1 MAAQVATAGMADR
14 TEFEKIAMPHL
25 NSVFRAALAL
35 CGRADEAEDLTQ
47 TSVLKAFERFGSF
60 RAGTSCRAWMLRI
73 LRNTWIDSLRHRKV
87 VGTVL
92 PMDEGMVAAPAE
104 ADKTTWSDA
113 ADVLE
118 NFSDEQVIKA
128 LAQLPDEQRLAL
140 FLVDVEDMTHDE
152 VAEIMA
158 VAVGTVK
165 SRTSRARAALRE
177 SLRAHAEDL
186 GLAGRMKS

>member
-1 MAAQVATAGMADR
+1 MADR
-14 TEFEKIAMPHL
+14 NEFETIAMPHL
-25 NSVFRAALAL
+25 NSVFRAAFAL
-35 CGRADEAEDLTQ
+35 CGRADQAEDLAQ
-47 TSVLKAFERFGSF
+47 TTVLKAFERFASF
-60 RAGTSCRAWMLRI
+60 RVGTSCRAWMLRI

-92 PMDEGMVAAPAE
+92 AVDEALVAAPAE
-104 ADKTTWSDA
+104 AGKTTWSNA

-128 LAQLPDEQRLAL
+128 LAELPDDQRLAL
-140 FLVDVEDMTHDE
+140 FLVDVEDMSHDE
-152 VAEIMA
+152 AAEIMN

-165 SRTSRARAALRE
+165 SRTSRARAALRDR
-177 SLRAHAEDL
+177 LRAHAEDL